1 MGGHIAKKG
10 NSYYAAVY
18 EGVNTFGTWT
28 DPGDVAGGFYSSTV
42 IGRSIPAS

>member
-28 DPGDVAGGFYSSTV
+28 DPGDSDVQDHPMAATCT
-42 IGRSIPAS
+42 R